1 MDNRPPPPPPETPP
15 SDTQEQNSTFTFP
28 TSAGGISFSI
38 RPVGSITNVS
48 PNYFQNITI
57 PRNINRIYYDPIFTF
72 LPIGGGA
79 PAAGGPAPAGGPN
92 SVLNASLYDKE
103 TYKHVLS
110 DEGKEQIIHRKY
122 DSKTDEEK
130 TCPIMFTDF
139 EDGEEVAELPCKHI
153 FDKDAIE
160 KWLNEEDASCP
171 VCRKKLNSKE
181 VKNEDEAATTPS
193 WPPGL
198 PTMRQLLNTLREQHI
213 SAIDNEEERMLQIA
227 IEESLRQ

>member
-1 MDNRPPPPPPETPP
+1 MDNTSPPPPPPETPP
-15 SDTQEQNSTFTFP
+15 SNTQEQNSTFTFP

-38 RPVGSITNVS
+38 RPIEEIRNMS

-79 PAAGGPAPAGGPN
+79 PAAGPN
-92 SVLNASLYDKE
+92 SVLNSSLYDKE

-110 DEGKEQIIHRKY
+110 DEGKKQIIHREY
-122 DSKTDEEK
+122 DSKTDEVK

-139 EDGEEVAELPCKHI
+139 EDGEEIAELPCKHI

-160 KWLNEEDASCP
+160 KWLEEEDASCP

-181 VKNEDEAATTPS
+181 VKNEDEAEAA
-193 WPPGL
+193 PPRL
-198 PTMRQLLNTLREQHI
+198 PTMTQLVRLLQERRQQQLH
-213 SAIDNEEERMLQIA
+213 AIDNEEERMLQIA

>member
-1 MDNRPPPPPPETPP
+1 MDNRPQPPPPPETPP

-28 TSAGGISFSI
+28 TSVGGLSFSI
-38 RPVGSITNVS
+38 RTVDALS
-48 PNYFQNITI
+48 PNYFQNFPIS
-57 PRNINRIYYDPIFTF
+57 RNINRIYYDPILAF

-79 PAAGGPAPAGGPN
+79 PAAG

-122 DSKTDEEK
+122 DSNTDEVK

-160 KWLNEEDASCP
+160 KWLKEEDASCP

-181 VKNEDEAATTPS
+181 VKNEDEAAA
-193 WPPGL
+193 PPPRL
-198 PTMRQLLNTLREQHI
+198 PTMSQLVNTLRERQI

-227 IEESLRQ
+227 IEESLRR

>member
-1 MDNRPPPPPPETPP
+1 MDNRPPHPPPPPETPP

-28 TSAGGISFSI
+28 TSTGGISFSI
-38 RPVGSITNVS
+38 RPVGSITNIS

-57 PRNINRIYYDPIFTF
+57 PRNINRIYYDPIFRF

-79 PAAGGPAPAGGPN
+79 PAAGPN

-103 TYKHVLS
+103 TYKNVLS

-122 DSKTDEEK
+122 DTNTDEVK

-160 KWLNEEDASCP
+160 KWLKEEDASCP

-181 VKNEDEAATTPS
+181 VKNEDEAEAA
-193 WPPGL
+193 PPPRL
-198 PTMRQLLNTLREQHI
+198 PTMSQLVNTLRERQI
-213 SAIDNEEERMLQIA
+213 AAIDNEEERMLQIA
-227 IEESLRQ
+227 IEESLRR